1 MDLCTECTES
11 NLICTMSECK
21 KLCYHM
27 YECDQLCYD
36 YTNGHLC
43 KHIHRVDS
51 IRLLETNDL
60 DKDFQYESLCTSNTH
75 EHLSSGSD
83 FDDNLEFAESLRN
96 PTTGKKWPFYWF
108 INFVNSINVCMY
120 MFTYC
125 IVHVYLLIIII
136 TSALVQT
143 HQSNFRHFSCTWN
156 SWKKLW
162 LWRTHLFIASYLTSI
177 HFYTVQYSH
186 AKQPHHQTQW
196 CLQQSFKE
204 RILHQT
210 KIRNISGDLNK
221 LGKHLEEK
229 KGMYYG

>member
-1 MDLCTECTES
+1 MKRVDSNTWHVPSVSGKNSDGYIVRAKMDLCTECTES

-43 KHIHRVDS
+43 KHIHRVHT

-96 PTTGKKWPFYWF
+96 PTTGKK
-108 INFVNSINVCMY
+108 V
-120 MFTYC
+120 TL
-125 IVHVYLLIIII
+125 LLI
-136 TSALVQT
+136 
-143 HQSNFRHFSCTWN
+143 
-156 SWKKLW
+156 
-162 LWRTHLFIASYLTSI
+162 Y
-177 HFYTVQYSH
+177 
-186 AKQPHHQTQW
+186 
-196 CLQQSFKE
+196 
-204 RILHQT
+204 
-210 KIRNISGDLNK
+210 
-221 LGKHLEEK
+221 
-229 KGMYYG
+229 